1 MNVCLFGGQHKTV
14 LPTAQPV
21 PASPSGNDS
30 QHFQELSNHSL
41 QIPLGSGSRPH
52 IAKTGAKVITGTGP
66 GQAALGAWQM
76 GHVAGR
82 YCKLLSTE
90 FI

>member
-1 MNVCLFGGQHKTV
+1 MKVCLFGGQHTTV

-30 QHFQELSNHSL
+30 PRFQELSNHSL
-41 QIPLGSGSRPH
+41 QIPPGSGSGPR
-52 IAKTGAKVITGTGP
+52 IAKTYGAQAL
-66 GQAALGAWQM
+66 QAALSAWQM
-76 GHVAGR
+76 GRVADR